1 MVFDETGIAEAVF
14 VGLQRVTDEDV
25 FQRFS
30 FLGDFHI
37 AITHQLF
44 EFVVHVG
51 FEGVFIF
58 ILKGNLFAQQQYP
71 AGTEAVVDFLDHR
84 IPLVWR

>member
-1 MVFDETGIAEAVF
+1 MVLGETGIAEAVF

-51 FEGVFIF
+51 FEGVFVF
-58 ILKGNLFAQQQYP
+58 VFEGDLF
-71 AGTEAVVDFLDHR
+71 GK
-84 IPLVWR
+84 